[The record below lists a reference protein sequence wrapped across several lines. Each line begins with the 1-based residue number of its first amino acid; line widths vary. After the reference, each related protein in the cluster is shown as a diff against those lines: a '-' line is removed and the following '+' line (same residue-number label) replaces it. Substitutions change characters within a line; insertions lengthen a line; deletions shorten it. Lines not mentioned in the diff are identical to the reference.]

1 MIGIVIITHGNLSSS
16 LLETAE
22 LIMGKQKDVKA
33 VAFTAKESLD
43 ALRQK
48 ANEAIEDYSKDGCLV
63 LTDIMGGSATNVC
76 VELTKSEYVEVL
88 TGVNLPM
95 LLESIG
101 YRDSVDVK
109 TLATKIKDSGV
120 RSIINL
126 RDFFEKRAKKK

>member
-1 MIGIVIITHGNLSSS
+1 MLGIVIITHGNLSNS

-22 LIMGKQKDVKA
+22 LIMGKQEDVKA

-43 ALRQK
+43 TLRLK
-48 ANEAIEDYSKDGCLV
+48 ANEAIDAYSKDGCLV

-76 VELTKSEYVEVL
+76 VELTKSDFVEVL

-95 LLESIG
+95 LLEAIG
-101 YRDSVDVK
+101 YRSNTDVK
-109 TLATKIKDSGV
+109 ALATKIKDSGV

>member
-1 MIGIVIITHGNLSSS
+1 MVGIVIITHGNLSSS

-43 ALRQK
+43 TLRQK

-126 RDFFEKRAKKK
+126 RNFFEKRVKKK

>member
-43 ALRQK
+43 TLRQK

-126 RDFFEKRAKKK
+126 RNFFEKRVKKK